1 MLPNFETKKK
11 LFSYYNIL
19 NTGIGLMLCMKKL
32 EVKESLQLMN
42 WPRNNIPS
50 GEEIVP
56 LPTSYHLPRTTTTRL
71 KCSGN
76 EYELTATA
84 AHTATTTPMHHDES
98 YGFRGSLPLDV
109 NDEDLKRTLGSNSV
123 TLTRKHFN
131 RVCTFI
137 DFRELLFFFRTN
149 FLILVQF

>member
-1 MLPNFETKKK
+1 MKPMINL
-11 LFSYYNIL
+11 YVHA
-19 NTGIGLMLCMKKL
+19 GIGLMLCMKKL
-32 EVKESLQLMN
+32 EVKDSLQFIN
-42 WPRNNIPS
+42 WPRNPS
-50 GEEIVP
+50 GEEIAP
-56 LPTSYHLPRTTTTRL
+56 LPTSYHPRPTRL

-84 AHTATTTPMHHDES
+84 TTPMHHDES

-137 DFRELLFFFRTN
+137 DFRELLFFQNRLFN
-149 FLILVQF
+149 FGSILGWIVLL

>member
-1 MLPNFETKKK
+1 
-11 LFSYYNIL
+11 
-19 NTGIGLMLCMKKL
+19 MLCMKKL

-50 GEEIVP
+50 GEEIAP
-56 LPTSYHLPRTTTTRL
+56 LPTSYHLPSRTTTTRL

-137 DFRELLFFFRTN
+137 DFRELLFFQNRLFN
-149 FLILVQF
+149 FGSILGWIILL

>member
-1 MLPNFETKKK
+1 
-11 LFSYYNIL
+11 
-19 NTGIGLMLCMKKL
+19 MLCMKKL

-50 GEEIVP
+50 GEEIAP
-56 LPTSYHLPRTTTTRL
+56 LPTSYHLPSRTTTTRL

-84 AHTATTTPMHHDES
+84 RRFDGKNAKNCNTDTTTPMHHDES

-131 RVCTFI
+131 RVCSMYFY
-137 DFRELLFFFRTN
+137 
-149 FLILVQF
+149 